1 MWMVMAHFSDI
12 NSKCYKGKG
21 KYDNFWN
28 FQCGKRYKEE
38 KYKLGNILSNIWK
51 TINAQRKALQIPEK
65 KDSNQTEKMC
75 KAVNQKFT
83 KEI

>member
-1 MWMVMAHFSDI
+1 MAKDI
-12 NSKCYKGKG
+12 N
-21 KYDNFWN
+21 
-28 FQCGKRYKEE
+28 EE

-51 TINAQRKALQIPEK
+51 TINAQRKSLQIPEK
-65 KDSNQTEKMC
+65 KDNQTEKMC